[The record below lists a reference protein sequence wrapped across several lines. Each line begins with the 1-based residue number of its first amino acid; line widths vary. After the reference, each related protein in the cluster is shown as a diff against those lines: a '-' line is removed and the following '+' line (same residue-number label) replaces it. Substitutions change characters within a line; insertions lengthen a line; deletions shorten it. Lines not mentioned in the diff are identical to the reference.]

1 MATDSHQLFR
11 PALPIPFSAAFAAS
25 MSTGST
31 VEFGSMGIISSD
43 DVEPLSRSLGS
54 THTFESHAPKIRRC
68 STEEGMR
75 DCLRNCT
82 ADGAAPFVGGPTGGE
97 CGETAGR
104 SGNGSEPSPEST
116 VCQATRV
123 DPLRGEWTDGKKSGK
138 TGVRWGPLPGC
149 EKWEIRLEELFIGQR
164 FASGTYGRLYLG
176 CYKGMEVA
184 VKFLMGP
191 DSNSEQRKIAKQFA
205 AEVKMYSK
213 CSHPNVLKVRPRDL
227 HPTTTVSRRHRHP
240 LSI

>member
-1 MATDSHQLFR
+1 M
-11 PALPIPFSAAFAAS
+11 PFSAAFAAC

-31 VEFGSMGIISSD
+31 VESESMGSISSD
-43 DVEPLSRSLGS
+43 DVEPLSQSLGS
-54 THTFESHAPKIRRC
+54 TRTFESHAPNNRRC
-68 STEEGMR
+68 SREEGRR
-75 DCLRNCT
+75 DCLRNCS
-82 ADGAAPFVGGPTGGE
+82 ADGAYAAPFVGGPAGGE
-97 CGETAGR
+97 GCGETAGR
-104 SGNGSEPSPEST
+104 GGNGSEPSPEST
-116 VCQATRV
+116 VCQAKRV
-123 DPLRGEWTDGKKSGK
+123 DSLRDEWTDGRNSGK

-164 FASGTYGRLYLG
+164 FASGTYGRLYQG

-191 DSNSEQRKIAKQFA
+191 DSNEEQRKIAKQFA

-213 CSHPNVLKVRPRDL
+213 CSHPNVLKVRPPSHTRPA
-227 HPTTTVSRRHRHP
+227 PTTSMSRGHRHP